1 MGKATKKEIYDEKA
15 RRKKKIKKERK
26 IEKTNKTTLLQSVP
40 TRASRRS
47 TKEQAWKKFGKDRL
61 TCKDGVINLL
71 QFLDEK
77 LSIRA
82 AEPEEQTAEAFN
94 GRKFEK
100 RRKTGMGRRKLPFS
114 LKLQV
119 VMSTLPSYPI
129 KTGVKGEPNM
139 MTANVTSCLCLYDS
153 DRYITTVNNERDWKG
168 KQYFDQF
175 AYEKFW
181 QAGMVEAQAK

>member
-1 MGKATKKEIYDEKA
+1 MGKTTKKEIYDEKA
-15 RRKKKIKKERK
+15 RRKKEIKKERK

-82 AEPEEQTAEAFN
+82 AEP
-94 GRKFEK
+94 
-100 RRKTGMGRRKLPFS
+100 
-114 LKLQV
+114 
-119 VMSTLPSYPI
+119 
-129 KTGVKGEPNM
+129 
-139 MTANVTSCLCLYDS
+139 
-153 DRYITTVNNERDWKG
+153 
-168 KQYFDQF
+168 
-175 AYEKFW
+175 
-181 QAGMVEAQAK
+181 